1 MSRSPQPPPTVDD
14 RAIWDLWLS
23 QYPLPLVLAADEL
36 HVFALLDEQPS
47 SFVEMHTRLDLP
59 LRSVQ
64 ALLGA
69 LAAMGFLDKRGDR
82 FHLTDAAR
90 NYLLPSSDY
99 YWIPM
104 LGGGRGA
111 TSARDMIATLRTENL
126 GFDDRVSRRWERGE
140 MSPEDA
146 HSSNQR
152 FHSHSMPAAVGL
164 ARNADFSGVRRLLD
178 VAGGSG
184 CYAIQ
189 LALHNPRL
197 CCTVADLPVVAAD
210 TQGYITRY
218 GCSERVDTLGF
229 NMFDDAWP
237 SGYDAI
243 FFSNVIHDW
252 DAARRAD
259 LARRAFE
266 ALPSGGRI
274 FLHEM
279 LLDDSEAGPLHA
291 SLFSVMMLNTR
302 GKQFSFVELCSL
314 LAAAGFQTPS
324 VSHTYAYYSLV
335 AASKP

>member
-1 MSRSPQPPPTVDD
+1 MRD
-14 RAIWDLWLS
+14 R
-23 QYPLPLVLAADEL
+23 V
-36 HVFALLDEQPS
+36 
-47 SFVEMHTRLDLP
+47 DLP

-69 LAAMGFLDKRGDR
+69 LAALGFLVKRGDR

-104 LGGGRGA
+104 LGGGRGGAA
-111 TSARDMIATLRTENL
+111 TRDMIATLRTENL
-126 GFDDRVSRRWERGE
+126 GHDDRVSRRWERGE

-146 HSSNQR
+146 HSSNRR

-164 ARNADFSGVRRLLD
+164 ARNADFSGVSRLLD

-189 LALHNPRL
+189 LALQYPELR
-197 CCTVADLPVVAAD
+197 CTVADLPVVTAD
-210 TQGYITRY
+210 TVSYIRRY
-218 GCSERVDTLGF
+218 GCAGRVDTLGF

-243 FFSNVIHDW
+243 FFSNVFHDW
-252 DAARRAD
+252 NAARRDD

-266 ALPSGGRI
+266 ALPSRGRI

-302 GKQFSFVELCSL
+302 GKQFSFLELCATL
-314 LAAAGFQTPS
+314 TAAGFTAPT
-324 VSHTYAYYSLV
+324 VTHTYAYYSLV
-335 AASKP
+335 TATKP